1 LPLPVLLGVF
11 PPNPFV
17 SGLVTSHKKPIS
29 DSSPAMG
36 VFALGVLLQS
46 LFSRVR
52 LIAVEASTEI
62 GKQAVRTGSTSAT
75 TCGSVV
81 FGKVLRESPGRDVI
95 NTVVRALEVG
105 QQMKNIVTQILI
117 ATVAGV
123 LSSIIW
129 AGLQAPV
136 TAPDGPGLLRGQIL
150 VCQNE
155 KTALAS

>member
-1 LPLPVLLGVF
+1 MIVL
-11 PPNPFV
+11 
-17 SGLVTSHKKPIS
+17 S
-29 DSSPAMG
+29 
-36 VFALGVLLQS
+36 
-46 LFSRVR
+46 
-52 LIAVEASTEI
+52 ASTEI
-62 GKQAVRTGSTSAT
+62 GQQVVGIGSASAYNR
-75 TCGSVV
+75 GSVV

-129 AGLQAPV
+129 GGLQAPV

>member
-1 LPLPVLLGVF
+1 MIVL
-11 PPNPFV
+11 
-17 SGLVTSHKKPIS
+17 S
-29 DSSPAMG
+29 
-36 VFALGVLLQS
+36 
-46 LFSRVR
+46 
-52 LIAVEASTEI
+52 ASTEI
-62 GKQAVRTGSTSAT
+62 GQQVVGIGSASAYNR
-75 TCGSVV
+75 GSVV